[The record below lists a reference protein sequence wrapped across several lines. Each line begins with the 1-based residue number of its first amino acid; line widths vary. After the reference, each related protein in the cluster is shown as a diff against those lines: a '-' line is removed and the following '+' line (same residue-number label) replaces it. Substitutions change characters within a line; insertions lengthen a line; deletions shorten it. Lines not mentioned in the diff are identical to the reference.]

1 MDRILIKELAVNF
14 QVGVPD
20 SERERPQRLLLNI
33 ELFSDFTKC
42 AASDDISQTINYF
55 DVVQDVKGF
64 GSKREWKLIEKLA
77 EDLAAM
83 LLRKYRP
90 TKVAVE
96 VRKFI
101 VPDCRYISVSV
112 ERP

>member
-1 MDRILIKELAVNF
+1 MDRIIIKELAVNF
-14 QVGVPD
+14 QVGVPA
-20 SERERPQRLLLNI
+20 SERARPQRLLLNI

-55 DVVQDVKGF
+55 DVVQGVKSF
-64 GSKREWKLIEKLA
+64 GDKREWRLIEKLA
-77 EDLAAM
+77 SDLAAM
-83 LLRKYRP
+83 LLKNYRP
-90 TKVAVE
+90 AKVAVE